1 MLARVVQYIYVSI
14 DDIHTRDRVKDT
26 SMRCPNCQTLNPI
39 NAKFCLECGNRLIV
53 CPNCGTIN
61 LPIAKFCIEC
71 GTALQLRGDTNAS
84 LPAISNAH
92 TTHIPPTP
100 EVLLPSEER
109 RVVTVMFADIIGST
123 PMAAHM
129 DPEDMRAILTGY
141 FNLMTQQI
149 RKHGGTVEKYIGDAV
164 MAVFGTPITHED
176 DPDRAIRAALDMQA
190 ALATFNEQRQVL
202 DTDAIRLQMRIGINT
217 GEVAVPSN
225 EQHQRHDFLITG
237 DAVNVAARLQQVAAP
252 DTVLVGERTYLAT
265 RGVFDFRAIAPMQL
279 KGKAEPLAAYV
290 VQGLHKQTLT
300 ITQHPRGLEG
310 LQVPMVG
317 RSLELTLMHTTYA
330 RVLAERNPHLITI
343 LGAPGIGKSRLVR
356 EFIAREQEAVRSS
369 TSSEVAPT
377 VLQGRCPPYGES
389 ITYWPLVEILRS
401 LLHVQEDES
410 NETLQLRFTEF
421 INDTLTRAQRTESS
435 EEIATTILRSIGQGL
450 SASMTTLDG
459 QGTRERPRREYQRST
474 HTLGTKQSTTQAALH
489 RAWRVL
495 LEALAQMQPLIIVVD
510 DLQWADEALLDLLEY
525 LTERMAT
532 VPVLFLCPARPDF
545 FDRRRD
551 WGGGQRNFTTIE
563 LDSLSREESSDL
575 VDALLNTDDLPEVLR
590 HTILTRAEGNP
601 FFVEEIIRMFIDQ
614 GLLVRKQEVDGNMY
628 WRLGRANETLVSDL
642 TTLAEPPEDSLLN
655 MHYVLPL
662 PRVPDTVQGVL
673 AARVDLLHPLEKL
686 ILQHAAVIGRTF
698 WLSSLVELAHTIS
711 AETALNALE
720 SLIQRDFVVEDAETQ
735 VRSPIE
741 DDRVFS
747 FKHIL
752 IRDVVYNNIPRARR
766 SQEHACLAF
775 WLEERTIANQ
785 ASYVELLAYHYQ
797 QALITWSAAV
807 TVVEAAS
814 IQDDEKPTTVRLT
827 RPELRR
833 RAIKY
838 LTLAGDQALDSYYTL
853 RALQA
858 YNDALELLVD
868 HDADIPEV
876 VSMHEKLGDAYSQRG
891 TQDEAWQAYRRA
903 LRLATGEG
911 VDPATVDILYL
922 YERLAELA
930 TRWLGGFN
938 NPPNAQEART
948 YIDAGLQLL
957 DGKALNRER
966 VAFLTYQAFWYIR
979 QLETTTHAQKAELAE
994 QALASGHEA
1003 LHLAEQLN
1011 NPSAL
1016 SLALDAVGF
1025 IYTGYHKY
1033 NEALQIQ
1040 RRRQQLEEKLTDRE
1054 ELYDLYISLGKI
1066 HTHVADYPTALMWFG
1081 RAWNNAQTMESP
1093 SLLLTSM
1100 AWRMWTWLQW
1110 NRWQAAHEV
1119 ALDILRLIEQYQ
1131 QDEKRQLWALETL
1144 AMIEYRQGNSE
1155 QGDYYSRQYKRLIDQ
1170 QEERTENEVVTPNA
1184 STRMRDIYLARQ
1196 DWTRATA
1203 EYKEKLKS
1211 SEPLPSPEVLT
1222 TLAELLVTT
1231 GEDPEAHENM
1241 CTRALAVAEESGACK
1256 SLALAFR
1263 ARGRMYTEQQQW
1275 SLAKDDLCQALQR
1288 CEALDIPWERG
1299 ITLYHIGM
1307 LYKRRAS
1314 TFDKDTS
1321 NRRSTDLER
1330 ARYHFEQALGF
1341 FESIKAQPS
1350 ADLVRQ
1356 VMTQESRTLV

>member
-1 MLARVVQYIYVSI
+1 
-14 DDIHTRDRVKDT
+14 
-26 SMRCPNCQTLNPI
+26 MRCPNCQTLNPI
-39 NAKFCLECGNRLIV
+39 NAKFCLECGNRLVV
-53 CPNCGTIN
+53 CPNCGTVN
-61 LPIAKFCIEC
+61 LPVAKFCIEC
-71 GTALQLRGDTNAS
+71 GTALQLRGDTDAS
-84 LPAISNAH
+84 IPAVANGHAPLPS
-92 TTHIPPTP
+92 PG
-100 EVLLPSEER
+100 VLLPPEER

-123 PMAAHM
+123 PMAAGM

-190 ALATFNEQRQVL
+190 ALTTFNEQRQVL
-202 DTDAIRLQMRIGINT
+202 DTDAMRLQMRIGINS
-217 GEVAVPSN
+217 GEVAVPAN
-225 EQHQRHDFLITG
+225 EQYSRQDFLITG

-252 DTVLVGERTYLAT
+252 DTILVGERTYLAT

-290 VQGLHKQTLT
+290 VQGLHNQTPT

-310 LQVPMVG
+310 LQVELVG

-343 LGAPGIGKSRLVR
+343 LGVPGIGKSRLVR
-356 EFIAREQEAVRSS
+356 EFVAREQESVKSATSNDAVPR
-369 TSSEVAPT
+369 
-377 VLQGRCPPYGES
+377 VLHGRCPPYGES
-389 ITYWPLVEILRS
+389 ITYWPLIEILRS
-401 LLHVQEDES
+401 LLQVQEDES
-410 NETLQLRFTEF
+410 NEILQQRFTTFVNE
-421 INDTLTRAQRTESS
+421 TLTNAKRTEASD
-435 EEIATTILRSIGQGL
+435 EIVTTILRSIGQGL
-450 SASMTTLDG
+450 STSTVALDG

-474 HTLGTKQSTTQAALH
+474 HSHGIKQATTQAPLL
-489 RAWRVL
+489 RAWRIL
-495 LEALAQMQPLIIVVD
+495 LEALAQVQPLIIVVD

-525 LTERMAT
+525 LTERITT

-563 LDSLSREESSDL
+563 LDALSTEESSDL

-614 GLLVRKQEVDGNMY
+614 GLLVREQEEDGGVC
-628 WRLGRANETLVSDL
+628 WRLGHANETLVNEL
-642 TTLAEPPEDSLLN
+642 TTLAEPPDDTMLN

-673 AARVDLLHPLEKL
+673 AARVDLLHPLEKF
-686 ILQHAAVIGRTF
+686 ILQHAAIIGRTF
-698 WLSSLVELAHTIS
+698 WLSSLVELAHNI
-711 AETALNALE
+711 AEDVVLQALE
-720 SLIQRDFVVEDAETQ
+720 SLIYRDFVIEDDDIQ

-741 DDRVFS
+741 NDRVFS

-766 SQEHACLAF
+766 SQEHAQLAF
-775 WLEERTIANQ
+775 WLEEHTASNQ
-785 ASYVELLAYHYQ
+785 ASYIELLAYHYQ

-807 TVVEAAS
+807 HVVEVVSTQATS
-814 IQDDEKPTTVRLT
+814 PDSETTPIRLT

-838 LTLAGDQALDSYYTL
+838 LTLAGDQALNSYYTL

-858 YNDALELLVD
+858 YNDALDLLLD
-868 HDADIPEV
+868 HDAEV
-876 VSMHEKLGDAYSQRG
+876 PTLVAMYEKLGDAYSQRG
-891 TQDEAWQAYRRA
+891 TQEEAWQAYRKA
-903 LRLATGEG
+903 LRFATGEG
-911 VDPATVDILYL
+911 VDPEKVDVLYL

-930 TRWLGGFN
+930 TRWLGGFDT
-938 NPPNAQEART
+938 PPSPQET
-948 YIDAGLQLL
+948 QGYIDAGLKLL
-957 DGKALNRER
+957 DGKALNTER

-979 QLETTTHAQKAELAE
+979 QLETTTYTQKAELAE

-1003 LHLAEQLN
+1003 LRLAEQLN

-1025 IYTGYHKY
+1025 IYTEYHKY
-1033 NEALQIQ
+1033 NEAQQIQ

-1066 HTHVADYPTALMWFG
+1066 YTQVADYPTALMWFG
-1081 RAWNNAQTMESP
+1081 RAWSNAQTMESP

-1110 NRWQAAHEV
+1110 NRWQEARQV

-1144 AMIEYRQGNSE
+1144 AMIEYRQGNAE
-1155 QGDYYSRQYKRLIDQ
+1155 QGDYYARQYKRLIDQ
-1170 QEERTENEVVTPNA
+1170 QGVRTEDEAIAPNA
-1184 STRMRDIYLARQ
+1184 STRMRDIYLAREE
-1196 DWTRATA
+1196 WARAAA
-1203 EYKEKLKS
+1203 EYKEKLAR

-1222 TLAELLVTT
+1222 TLAELMVII
-1231 GEDPEAHENM
+1231 GEDAEAQENI
-1241 CTRALAVAEESGACK
+1241 CTRALTIAEESGACK

-1263 ARGRMYTEQQQW
+1263 ARGRMYIEQQKW
-1275 SLAKDDLCQALQR
+1275 SLAKDDLGQALQR

-1299 ITLYHIGM
+1299 ITLYYIGL

-1314 TFDKDTS
+1314 TFDKDTP
-1321 NRRSTDLER
+1321 NRRTTDLER

-1341 FESIKAQPS
+1341 FEAMHAVPSI
-1350 ADLVRQ
+1350 DRVRLAMDY
-1356 VMTQESRTLV
+1356 VGV